1 MPCIILKIMN
11 TSVNRDRFYSIYKLC
26 LFVYFVNSMH
36 PWFLLSIPMVWIS
49 VVFFAITLIAYNRN
63 YFYKGIRLGTVLC
76 FFLMFMWI
84 KRNGN
89 IFGVNEGLLNAVLF
103 SSILRLKEEVM
114 ADCLKFI
121 TKWLALIV
129 LISSFFY
136 VLFLLGVDLPHTTL
150 ALSENSRKDRLENY
164 YFFVFAYEMFGMTRF
179 YSIFLEPGYLTLG
192 VAPLLFIYKYDVK
205 NKYVLILLL
214 SQLLS
219 FSLAGLILLFFGF
232 VYCTLCGNEKGK
244 VKKILLGLLVI
255 LFGLTVLYNLLGYEY
270 FYNTIFSRLIIENGT
285 LSGDDRSSLYLDSVY
300 DSMMKTSSMWTG
312 TDFDVSYSE
321 KGVSGYKLFAVQN
334 GIIGVA
340 IVVISYISLISIKKI
355 RFNYQIGFIIL
366 CLLLLYQN
374 SYPESM
380 CILFTGACAK
390 YILDSRYKPSL
401 IIK

>member
-1 MPCIILKIMN
+1 MVHQAAKDKFFIFYKI
-11 TSVNRDRFYSIYKLC
+11 C
-26 LFVYFVNSMH
+26 LFFFFINSMH
-36 PWFLLSIPMVWIS
+36 PWFLLRIPSVWIS
-49 VVFFAITLIAYNRN
+49 LIFFSVSMVAFNKN
-63 YFYKGIRLGTVLC
+63 YFYKNIRKGVVFC

-84 KRNGN
+84 KKDGN
-89 IFGVNEGLLNAVLF
+89 FFGLAEGLLNAIIF
-103 SSILRLKEEVM
+103 GMILNLKAELMV
-114 ADCLKFI
+114 DSLNFI

-129 LISSFFY
+129 LVSGVFY
-136 VLFLLGVDLPHTTL
+136 ILFLLGVNLPHTTL
-150 ALSENSRKDRLENY
+150 SLSENARKDGLENY

-205 NKYVLILLL
+205 NKYILLLLL

-232 VYCTLCGNEKGK
+232 FYCTLCGKEKGK
-244 VKKILLGLLVI
+244 LKKIMGGILVLLLGFI
-255 LFGLTVLYNLLGYEY
+255 ALYNLLGYEY

-300 DSMMKTSSMWTG
+300 DSMMKTSSLWTG
-312 TDFDVSYSE
+312 TYFDVSFSE

-340 IVVISYISLISIKKI
+340 LVVMAYISLVDIKNI
-355 RFNYQIGFIIL
+355 GFNYLTGFIIL

-380 CILFTGACAK
+380 CILFTGACAI
-390 YILDSRYKPSL
+390 YMLDTQNYRKSL
-401 IIK
+401 NIGNR